1 MGSKEE
7 SFWEKDSPE
16 QEKELLE
23 AIERYNQNIADLRKT
38 LHQRMKME
46 EERADQL
53 LELTEELSKPFG
65 VFRKIEKLI
74 KKSEDEKE
82 QE

>member
-53 LELTEELSKPFG
+53 LKLTEELSKPFG